1 MATYEPQHI
10 SARNL
15 VLTANRQNA
24 YGTAVIEA
32 DLLERARFDG
42 QAFASIVPTF
52 WSDDPLS
59 GRGHEFPTER
69 DPIKWDTALQIPR
82 HVDDWF
88 AGWLI
93 AQVLQEYSVTNV
105 GAVYTHVFKPLSTTR
120 QAKATTVYFED
131 SAAIKYKMPDL
142 VGVELTITI
151 PESGP
156 VTASISLQGSGR
168 YTDGA
173 LAGGVP
179 ALASRT
185 LLLGSDADVLMGA
198 SGAAASIKPRLRQ
211 AQYKITRTIEIQRAP
226 GGSLYAVQ
234 ANVEQQRASFSI
246 VIRTIATEGAA
257 EPRTLMIAN
266 TLREVQININSGAA
280 AQMNVKFPN
289 AYVKTTPV
297 MDGKFLAWQID
308 AGDQDLVKVGANEII
323 EATVIN
329 GQATY
334 LTGA

>member
-1 MATYEPQHI
+1 MPTYEPQHI

-15 VLTANRQNA
+15 VLTANSQSA
-24 YGTAVIEA
+24 YGNAVIEA

-52 WSDDPLS
+52 WSDDQLS

-69 DPIKWDTALQIPR
+69 DPVKWDTSLQLAR

-88 AGWLI
+88 AGWML
-93 AQVLQEYSVTNV
+93 AQVLQEHSVTNV
-105 GAVYTHVFKPLSTTR
+105 GAVYTHVFKPLSSTR

-131 SAAIKYKMPDL
+131 SAAIKYKMPDM
-142 VGVELTITI
+142 VGVELTVTI
-151 PESGP
+151 PENGP
-156 VTASISLQGSGR
+156 VTASLSLNGSGR
-168 YTDGA
+168 WTDGA
-173 LAGGVP
+173 FGSALP
-179 ALASRT
+179 ALAART
-185 LLLGSDADVLMGA
+185 LLLGSDADVLIGA

-211 AQYKITRTIEIQRAP
+211 AQWKVTRTIEVHRAP
-226 GGSLYAVQ
+226 GGGLYAVQ
-234 ANVEQQRASFSI
+234 ANVDQQRASFSFVMRAI
-246 VIRTIATEGAA
+246 ETEGAA

-266 TLREVQININSGAA
+266 TLREVQINVNSGAS
-280 AQMNVKFPN
+280 AQLKAKFPN

-297 MDGKFLAWQID
+297 MDGKYLAWQID

-334 LTGA
+334 LVGA